1 MNNKRVFARIRQFI
15 RQNPIATLSALVLS
29 FGGLPLLLYSNS
41 VDQLPDFTLSD
52 LTGTLIATF
61 ATEVTLAAA
70 VGWYCLLAGLA
81 ARFVLVRFYPDDP
94 VGTPPSP
101 APSPNA
107 TVRQRLVKGP
117 FVVLVTVL
125 TAVVWVDVGAV
136 GTGVSPFVHWRDT
149 TMEVL
154 VSTAYFVAYITL
166 MCLVLFDW
174 HGTGVIRRIGRKVV
188 WGLLLVATIFSCV
201 AWAIA
206 RHDLGL
212 VDTVSKADP
221 HPVAWAWRSIAAC
234 SLAGWYGY
242 GAIALGVLASVIAL
256 AVAVWRW
263 RMNHSGWSVLRMVMA
278 AVAPWGLL
286 GLCKAAEA
294 YGIRAVLS
302 DNAWLPWTILAG
314 AAVAAGSIWLLIE
327 LLRRVR
333 RAWQAGRIISIGS
346 RPGWK
351 LVAAKAVMTAAFG
364 IFSAVVML
372 FVVTIVGSGSP
383 VERDQ
388 TLMTATALLVVLNW
402 IAFSLPRG
410 WKHLAGLCAF
420 SAAVMLFFV
429 PLVGQNPLQFPRL
442 LVTALGFG
450 NRHVASIA
458 LSGQQCATLAP
469 YGVHCEKGK
478 DDAITLTNV
487 NIVNRLGTSM
497 QLELLVRTDAAGVAA
512 SDAGVQ
518 SLSSA
523 PSAKDSGKAKPKRTK
538 ANHPTSSNKAMPN
551 SVQMLT
557 LAVQPAGVIGVERL
571 RNAIYRCDTLLLDKL
586 QAAKDVAASE
596 AVTATGA
603 STATAS
609 SVQALGQRS
618 AQVAASTP
626 PFVCARITVP
636 KDQVLGYT
644 SAGVR
649 TYEAGL
655 SGYIPAPA
663 KQKKE

>member
-1 MNNKRVFARIRQFI
+1 M

-61 ATEVTLAAA
+61 ATEVTLAVA

-101 APSPNA
+101 VPSPNA
-107 TVRQRLVKGP
+107 TVRQGLVKGP
-117 FVVLVTVL
+117 FIVLVTVL
-125 TAVVWVDVGAV
+125 TVVVWADGGAV
-136 GTGVSPFVHWRDT
+136 GTGVSPFVHWRNT
-149 TMEVL
+149 TLEIL
-154 VSTAYFVAYITL
+154 VSTAYFVAYVTL
-166 MCLVLFDW
+166 VCLVLFDW
-174 HGTGVIRRIGRKVV
+174 HGTGAIRRIGRKVV
-188 WGLLLVATIFSCV
+188 WGLLLTATIFDCV

-206 RHDLGL
+206 RHDPAL
-212 VDTVSKADP
+212 VDTVNKTDP
-221 HPVAWAWRSIAAC
+221 HPVAWAWRGMAALL
-234 SLAGWYGY
+234 LAGWHGY
-242 GAIALGVLASVIAL
+242 GPIGLGVLVSVVAL

-263 RMNHSGWSVLRMVMA
+263 RTNRSGWSVLWMVMVA
-278 AVAPWGLL
+278 AAPWGLL
-286 GLCKAAEA
+286 GLRKAAEA
-294 YGIRAVLS
+294 YGIWAVLS
-302 DNAWLPWTILAG
+302 GSTWLPWTILAG
-314 AAVAAGSIWLLIE
+314 AAVAAGSIWLAIE

-333 RAWQAGRIISIGS
+333 RAWQAGRIISVGS
-346 RPGWK
+346 RADWK
-351 LVAAKAVMTAAFG
+351 LVAAKATITAAFG
-364 IFSAVVML
+364 FFSTVVML
-372 FVVTIVGSGSP
+372 FVLTIVGSGSP
-383 VERDQ
+383 VGRDQ
-388 TLMTATALLVVLNW
+388 TLMVATALLIVLNW

-450 NRHVASIA
+450 NRHAASIA

-497 QLELLVRTDAAGVAA
+497 QLELLVRTDAPDVAA
-512 SDAGVQ
+512 SDGAGAQPVT
-518 SLSSA
+518 SA
-523 PSAKDSGKAKPKRTK
+523 SATKGFGKAKPKRAK
-538 ANHPTSSNKAMPN
+538 ANHSVSPEKVVPN
-551 SVQMLT
+551 AVQTLT
-557 LAVQPAGVIGVERL
+557 LVVQPAGVIGAERL
-571 RNAIYRCDTLLLDKL
+571 RDAIYRCDTLLSDKL
-586 QAAKDVAASE
+586 QAAKDAAASE
-596 AVTATGA
+596 AAAPAGA
-603 STATAS
+603 SAAS
-609 SVQALGQRS
+609 GVQAFEQRP
-618 AQVAASTP
+618 AQVVKSTP